1 MSLTVSDDRF
11 DAMLA
16 GDEIEL
22 SAELSDEAIEKMR
35 YNRDREFSF
44 PEMEL
49 LDGEPLMEKYKTYSR
64 SARQANR
71 RRRKIGLGIAQA
83 EEDPEK
89 QDEILCLS
97 TTKLFTLMRPLI
109 KYTEYWDEMDLDYQE
124 IEGDG
129 LKQIDE
135 YADAPEDLHPDDAY
149 AAHQEIRTAAVAIG
163 FLYNVAPE
171 IQEVR
176 EEANYW
182 VEEAEAATEHEEDN

>member
-49 LDGEPLMEKYKTYSR
+49 LDGEPFMEKYKTYSR
-64 SARQANR
+64 SARQAHR
-71 RRRKIGLGIAQA
+71 RWERIRLRMVQGK
-83 EEDPEK
+83 EDPEK
-89 QDEILCLS
+89 QAEILCLS
-97 TTKLFTLMRPLI
+97 ATNLFSLMRPLI
-109 KYTEYWDEMDLDYQE
+109 KHTEYWDEIEWPYEE

-135 YADAPEDLHPDDAY
+135 YADAPEDLHPKDAH
-149 AAHQEIRTAAVAIG
+149 AAHQEIRTAAVSIG
-163 FLYNVAPE
+163 LLYNIAPE
-171 IQEVR
+171 IQEAM

-182 VEEAEAATEHEEDN
+182 VEEVEAAADLEEDN